1 MRLELLPLGD
11 DAVAALVAD
20 AVGGEP
26 DQTLLELAS
35 RAAGNPSLITELVA
49 GFIDEHA
56 ITVQAG
62 RARLSTDV
70 CLGGCRLQST
80 AVSTSSAAARG
91 NWLRQPPS
99 SGGRSG

>member
-1 MRLELLPLGD
+1 MLFDLLAGEGAIRLELLPLGD
-11 DAVAALVAD
+11 DAVSALVAD

-70 CLGGCRLQST
+70 LPRRMQAAVRAVPPAQQARQAT
-80 AVSTSSAAARG
+80 A
-91 NWLRQPPS
+91 
-99 SGGRSG
+99 